1 MNTYVVRAAV
11 AAGAL
16 AVSTVALAQDKVFD
30 FFDEGPNCSTAPAT
44 CPGDAAGTLTVSFD
58 TVDSLLFTYMNTLGA
73 GTSSP
78 DGRLTGL
85 RFDFVPDQDYFPI
98 LSITNQVGDA
108 PDQNAEAGF
117 LGPDPFGSNY
127 SVSFVNAAGEPPAS
141 DNEGIQPGNTD
152 SFILTGFTS
161 DQTSDIHALID
172 NVGAFYQTMGED
184 GEGSAFLIGVQRP
197 VSPNGNEEPA

>member
-11 AAGAL
+11 AAGAV
-16 AVSTVALAQDKVFD
+16 AVSTVAFAQDKVFD
-30 FFDEGPNCSTAPAT
+30 FFDEGPNCSTG
-44 CPGDAAGTLTVSFD
+44 CPGDAAGTLTVSFN

-78 DGRLTGL
+78 NGRVTGL
-85 RFDFVPDQDYFPI
+85 RFDFIPDQDYFP
-98 LSITNQVGDA
+98 LLTITNQVGDA
-108 PDQNAEAGF
+108 PDQNAVEGNPT
-117 LGPDPFGSNY
+117 GPDPFGSNY
-127 SVSFVNAAGEPPAS
+127 GITFENAAGATGS
-141 DNEGIQPGNTD
+141 DEEGIQPGNTD

-172 NVGAFYQTMGED
+172 NVGARYQTMGED